1 MTQLSSAI
9 LGLQTESVFAREYA
23 KGTHK
28 STYWDHSYEDMM
40 NLIARLPE
48 VRKRSEPCNA
58 LASRKLPGGSVTG
71 PRLPPRRWPH

>member
-9 LGLQTESVFAREYA
+9 LGLQTDSVFAREYA

-28 STYWDHSYEDMM
+28 SAYWDHSYEDMM

-48 VRKRSEPCNA
+48 VRKR
-58 LASRKLPGGSVTG
+58 
-71 PRLPPRRWPH
+71 